1 LIVRRLSMLA
11 LLLPLA
17 ACIKPPE
24 PLRGAYPPLT
34 VTGALQPGT
43 TGERVRWGGE
53 IASTTPRNG
62 ETCFEVVSKPLDDR
76 ARPMVT
82 DQTDGRFVAC
92 TSGFEDPDVYAPGR
106 DITVVGSLEAPTPGK
121 VGEAEYS
128 FATVRADTVYLW
140 PQREPRDGYPYWG
153 YPYWGWGWGW
163 GGPVWGWGGGGVFVG
178 RRIGGRWH

>member
-1 LIVRRLSMLA
+1 VRRAWMLA

-17 ACIKPPE
+17 ACMKPPA
-24 PLRGAYPPLT
+24 PLQGAYPPLT
-34 VTGALQPGT
+34 VSGALQPGT

-62 ETCFEVVSKPLDDR
+62 VTCFEVVSKPLDDR
-76 ARPMVT
+76 ARPMLT

-92 TSGFEDPDVYAPGR
+92 TSGFEDPDVFAPGR
-106 DITVVGSLEAPTPGK
+106 EITVVGPIEPPTPGR

-140 PQREPRDGYPYWG
+140 PKRQPRDLAYPYWGGYPYW
-153 YPYWGWGWGW
+153 YGW
-163 GGPVWGWGGGGVFVG
+163 GGPVWGWGGGVFVG